1 MRHTA
6 SLLVPGLESFHTLG
20 GFGLIL
26 SHFENDP
33 HHGHTI
39 EAEIDGLTGFNM
51 NPLGITA
58 QEKDVGVRNHMIA
71 RSNSQPEIIVA
82 QEFHGRTTIHLK
94 AEMSKARSRSGGEL
108 PRGVNYPYGEN
119 GLQQLLAPD
128 GFLRLFSEIAMS
140 AKINGVSLPE
150 ISYTTPVDPP
160 HSELLS
166 SACERFLTSR
176 GLPVR
181 RKFGQPDGKRKE
193 PVNPEKC

>member
-39 EAEIDGLTGFNM
+39 EAEIDGLIGFNM

-71 RSNSQPEIIVA
+71 RSSSQPEIIVA

-94 AEMSKARSRSGGEL
+94 AEMSKARSMIIDDDITS
-108 PRGVNYPYGEN
+108 
-119 GLQQLLAPD
+119 
-128 GFLRLFSEIAMS
+128 LFSWLRIDCCRQAQQGE
-140 AKINGVSLPE
+140 
-150 ISYTTPVDPP
+150 
-160 HSELLS
+160 
-166 SACERFLTSR
+166 
-176 GLPVR
+176 
-181 RKFGQPDGKRKE
+181 DG
-193 PVNPEKC
+193 